1 MSPDD
6 RDTARRIVDMAL
18 QLGEQQ
24 GWRRLHLHEI
34 AAALP
39 LPLATLLRLF
49 PDQDAIAE
57 AWFDRADAALL
68 ACAER
73 PDWPSRRPRER
84 LEVALLAWWASL
96 APHRQLSAQML
107 GYKLQPEHLH
117 LQGRGLLRISRTV
130 QAWRE
135 VAWLRS
141 HGWRREAEEALL
153 SAIFVSS
160 FLRWLQSPAHGQA
173 WLAAQLRLA
182 HGLAQRLAPPGS
194 RPGA

>member
-1 MSPDD
+1 MSTTDD
-6 RDTARRIVDMAL
+6 DTARRIVDMAL
-18 QLGEQQ
+18 ELGEQR

-34 AAALP
+34 AAALS
-39 LPLATLLRLF
+39 LPLATLMQQF

-73 PDWPSRRPRER
+73 PDWAARTPRER
-84 LEVALLAWWASL
+84 LEASLLAWWAAL

-130 QAWRE
+130 QTWRE
-135 VAWLRS
+135 VARLRS
-141 HGWRREAEEALL
+141 NGWRREAEEALL

-160 FLRWLQSPAHGQA
+160 FARWLHSPPQGQA

-182 HGLAQRLAPPGS
+182 QRLAQGLSPPGS
-194 RPGA
+194 LSRR